1 MSSGLKPCL
10 NLDHCPTIAG
20 AYPIPSTPLHN
31 KSLIL
36 TSISSATE
44 QPRQHSSANAFP
56 SINRGELKTLQV
68 NLGYLCN
75 QSCSHCHVNAGPWR
89 TEMMEEEQIKLIPKV
104 LKSLN
109 LNCLDLTGGAPELHP
124 QFRSLVQEARALGV
138 QVINRCNLTILQEP
152 GQEDLAAFLAHEG
165 VKVVASLPCFEE
177 ERVDHQRGL
186 GVFQRSIAGLKSL
199 NALGYGRP
207 KSDLELDLVFNPS
220 GAELPPAQGELEHL
234 YRNKLLENYGIY
246 FSKLLTIT
254 NMPIQRF
261 AQTLKAK
268 GKLEAYYSMLHQAHR
283 DSNLNAVMCKSLI
296 SVSWTGMLFDCD
308 FNQQL
313 GMPVQS
319 GAKTLDE
326 LLNQT
331 ETVNNQPIAV
341 GAHCFGCTAGGGS
354 SCGGALN

>member
-1 MSSGLKPCL
+1 
-10 NLDHCPTIAG
+10 
-20 AYPIPSTPLHN
+20 
-31 KSLIL
+31 L

-44 QPRQHSSANAFP
+44 QPYEKTRANAFP
-56 SINRGELKTLQV
+56 ALNRGELETLQV
-68 NLGYLCN
+68 NLGYRCN

-104 LKSLN
+104 LQTLN

-124 QFRSLVQEARALGV
+124 QFRSLVQETRGLGV
-138 QVINRCNLTILQEP
+138 QVIDRCNLTILQEP
-152 GQEDLAAFLAHEG
+152 GQEDLAAFLANEE

-186 GVFQRSIAGLKSL
+186 GVFQRSISGLQSL
-199 NALGYGRP
+199 NALGYGMP
-207 KSDLELDLVFNPS
+207 NSELELDLVFNPS
-220 GAELPPAQGELEHL
+220 GAQLPPAQGELEHL
-234 YRNKLLENYGIY
+234 YRNKLLENYGIH

-261 AQTLKAK
+261 AQTLKAR
-268 GKLEAYYSMLHQAHR
+268 GELETYYSLLHQAHR
-283 DSNLNAVMCKSLI
+283 DNNLNSVMCRSLI
-296 SVSWTGMLFDCD
+296 SVSWTGTLFDCD

-313 GMPVQS
+313 GMPMRS
-319 GAKTLDE
+319 GPKTLDE

-331 ETVNNQPIAV
+331 ESINDQPIAV

>member
-1 MSSGLKPCL
+1 M
-10 NLDHCPTIAG
+10 
-20 AYPIPSTPLHN
+20 
-31 KSLIL
+31 
-36 TSISSATE
+36 TSIPSATE
-44 QPRQHSSANAFP
+44 QPYEKTRANAFP
-56 SINRGELKTLQV
+56 ALNRGELETLQV
-68 NLGYLCN
+68 NLGYRCN

-104 LKSLN
+104 LQTLN

-124 QFRSLVQEARALGV
+124 QFRSLVQETRGLGV
-138 QVINRCNLTILQEP
+138 QVIDRCNLTILQEP
-152 GQEDLAAFLAHEG
+152 GQEDLAAFLANEG

-186 GVFQRSIAGLKSL
+186 GVFQRSISGLQSL
-199 NALGYGRP
+199 NALGYGIP
-207 KSDLELDLVFNPS
+207 NSELELDLVFNPS
-220 GAELPPAQGELEHL
+220 GAQLPPAQGELEHL
-234 YRNKLLENYGIY
+234 YRNKLLENHGIH

-261 AQTLKAK
+261 AQTLKAR
-268 GKLEAYYSMLHQAHR
+268 GELETYYSLLHQAHR
-283 DSNLNAVMCKSLI
+283 DNNLNSVMCRSLI
-296 SVSWTGMLFDCD
+296 SVSWTGTLFDCD

-313 GMPVQS
+313 GMPMRS
-319 GAKTLDE
+319 GPKTLDE

-331 ETVNNQPIAV
+331 ESINDQPIAV

>member
-1 MSSGLKPCL
+1 MEIGSRKKQALPKPI
-10 NLDHCPTIAG
+10 T
-20 AYPIPSTPLHN
+20 
-31 KSLIL
+31 L

-44 QPRQHSSANAFP
+44 QPYQKNRANAFP
-56 SINRGELKTLQV
+56 ALNRGELETLQV
-68 NLGYLCN
+68 NLGYRCN

-104 LKSLN
+104 LQTLN

-124 QFRSLVQEARALGV
+124 QFRSLVHEARGLGV
-138 QVINRCNLTILQEP
+138 QVIDRCNLTILQEP
-152 GQEDLAAFLAHEG
+152 GQEDLAAFLANER

-186 GVFQRSIAGLKSL
+186 GVFQRSISGLQSL
-199 NALGYGRP
+199 NALGYGMP
-207 KSDLELDLVFNPS
+207 NSELELDLVFNPS
-220 GAELPPAQGELEHL
+220 GAQLPPAQGELEHL
-234 YRNKLLENYGIY
+234 YRNKLLENYGIH

-261 AQTLKAK
+261 AQTLKAR
-268 GKLEAYYSMLHQAHR
+268 GELETYYSLLHQAHR
-283 DSNLNAVMCKSLI
+283 DNNLNSVMCRSLI
-296 SVSWTGMLFDCD
+296 SVSWTGALFDCD

-313 GMPVQS
+313 GMPMRS
-319 GAKTLDE
+319 GPKTLDE

-331 ETVNNQPIAV
+331 ESINDQPIAV

>member
-1 MSSGLKPCL
+1 MEIESRKKQALPKPI
-10 NLDHCPTIAG
+10 T
-20 AYPIPSTPLHN
+20 
-31 KSLIL
+31 L

-44 QPRQHSSANAFP
+44 QPYQKNRANAFP
-56 SINRGELKTLQV
+56 ALNRGELETLQV
-68 NLGYLCN
+68 NLGYRCN

-104 LKSLN
+104 LQTLN

-124 QFRSLVQEARALGV
+124 QFRSLVQEARGLGV
-138 QVINRCNLTILQEP
+138 QVIDRCNLTILQEP
-152 GQEDLAAFLAHEG
+152 GQEDLAAFLANER

-186 GVFQRSIAGLKSL
+186 GVFQRSISGLQSL
-199 NALGYGRP
+199 NALGYGMP
-207 KSDLELDLVFNPS
+207 NSELELDLVFNPS
-220 GAELPPAQGELEHL
+220 GAQLPPAQGELEQL
-234 YRNKLLENYGIY
+234 YRNKLLENHGIH

-261 AQTLKAK
+261 AQTLKAR
-268 GKLEAYYSMLHQAHR
+268 GELETYYSLLHQAHR
-283 DSNLNAVMCKSLI
+283 DNNLNSVMCRSLI
-296 SVSWTGMLFDCD
+296 SVSWTGTLFDCD

-313 GMPVQS
+313 GMPMRS
-319 GAKTLDE
+319 GPKTLDE

-331 ETVNNQPIAV
+331 ENINDQPIAV

>member
-1 MSSGLKPCL
+1 
-10 NLDHCPTIAG
+10 
-20 AYPIPSTPLHN
+20 
-31 KSLIL
+31 L

-44 QPRQHSSANAFP
+44 QPYEKTRANAFP
-56 SINRGELKTLQV
+56 ALNRGELETLQV
-68 NLGYLCN
+68 NLGYRCN

-104 LKSLN
+104 LQTLN

-124 QFRSLVQEARALGV
+124 QFRSLVQETRGLGV
-138 QVINRCNLTILQEP
+138 QVIDRCNLTILQEP
-152 GQEDLAAFLAHEG
+152 GQEDLAAFLANEG

-186 GVFQRSIAGLKSL
+186 GVFQRSISGLQSL
-199 NALGYGRP
+199 NALGYGMP
-207 KSDLELDLVFNPS
+207 NSELELDLVFNPS
-220 GAELPPAQGELEHL
+220 GAQLPPAQGELEHL
-234 YRNKLLENYGIY
+234 YRNKLLENYGIH

-261 AQTLKAK
+261 AQTLKAR
-268 GKLEAYYSMLHQAHR
+268 GELETYYSLLHQAHC
-283 DSNLNAVMCKSLI
+283 DNNLNSVMCRSLI
-296 SVSWTGMLFDCD
+296 SVSWTGTLFDCD

-313 GMPVQS
+313 GMPMRS
-319 GAKTLDE
+319 GPKTLDE

-331 ETVNNQPIAV
+331 ESINDQPIAV

>member
-1 MSSGLKPCL
+1 MEIGSRKKQALPKPI
-10 NLDHCPTIAG
+10 T
-20 AYPIPSTPLHN
+20 
-31 KSLIL
+31 L

-44 QPRQHSSANAFP
+44 QPYQKNRANAFP
-56 SINRGELKTLQV
+56 ALNRGELETLQV
-68 NLGYLCN
+68 NLGYRCN

-104 LKSLN
+104 LQTLN

-124 QFRSLVQEARALGV
+124 QFRSLVHEARGLGV
-138 QVINRCNLTILQEP
+138 QVIDRCNLTILQEP
-152 GQEDLAAFLAHEG
+152 GQEDLAAFLANEG

-186 GVFQRSIAGLKSL
+186 GVFQRSISGLQSL
-199 NALGYGRP
+199 NALGYGMP
-207 KSDLELDLVFNPS
+207 NSELELDLVFNPS
-220 GAELPPAQGELEHL
+220 GAQLPPAQGELEHL
-234 YRNKLLENYGIY
+234 YRNKLLENYGIH

-261 AQTLKAK
+261 AQTLKAR
-268 GKLEAYYSMLHQAHR
+268 GELETYYSLLHQAHR
-283 DSNLNAVMCKSLI
+283 DNNLNSVMCRSLI
-296 SVSWTGMLFDCD
+296 SVSWTGALFDCD

-313 GMPVQS
+313 GMPMRS
-319 GAKTLDE
+319 GPKTLDE

-331 ETVNNQPIAV
+331 ESINDQPIAV

>member
-1 MSSGLKPCL
+1 M
-10 NLDHCPTIAG
+10 
-20 AYPIPSTPLHN
+20 
-31 KSLIL
+31 

-44 QPRQHSSANAFP
+44 QPYEKTRANAFP
-56 SINRGELKTLQV
+56 ALNRGELETLQV
-68 NLGYLCN
+68 NLGYRCN

-104 LKSLN
+104 LQTLN

-124 QFRSLVQEARALGV
+124 QFRSLVQETRGLGV
-138 QVINRCNLTILQEP
+138 QVIDRCNLTILQEP
-152 GQEDLAAFLAHEG
+152 GQEDLAAFLANEG

-186 GVFQRSIAGLKSL
+186 GVFQRSISGLQSL
-199 NALGYGRP
+199 NALGYGMP
-207 KSDLELDLVFNPS
+207 NSELELDLVFNPS
-220 GAELPPAQGELEHL
+220 GAQLPPAQGELEHL
-234 YRNKLLENYGIY
+234 YRNKLLENYGIH

-254 NMPIQRF
+254 NMPIQIF
-261 AQTLKAK
+261 AQTLKAR
-268 GKLEAYYSMLHQAHR
+268 GELETYYSLLHQAHR
-283 DSNLNAVMCKSLI
+283 DNNLNSVMCRSLI
-296 SVSWTGMLFDCD
+296 SVSWTGTLFDCD

-313 GMPVQS
+313 GMPMRS
-319 GAKTLDE
+319 GPKTLDE

-331 ETVNNQPIAV
+331 ESINDQPIAV

>member
-1 MSSGLKPCL
+1 M
-10 NLDHCPTIAG
+10 
-20 AYPIPSTPLHN
+20 
-31 KSLIL
+31 

-44 QPRQHSSANAFP
+44 QPYQKNRANAFP
-56 SINRGELKTLQV
+56 ALNRGELETLQV
-68 NLGYLCN
+68 NLGYRCN

-89 TEMMEEEQIKLIPKV
+89 TEMMEDEQIKLIPKV
-104 LKSLN
+104 LQTLN

-124 QFRSLVQEARALGV
+124 QFRSLVQETRGLGV
-138 QVINRCNLTILQEP
+138 QVIDRCNLTILQEP
-152 GQEDLAAFLAHEG
+152 GQEDLAAFLANEG

-186 GVFQRSIAGLKSL
+186 GVFQRSISGLQSL
-199 NALGYGRP
+199 NALGYGMP
-207 KSDLELDLVFNPS
+207 NSELELDLVFNPS
-220 GAELPPAQGELEHL
+220 GAQLPPAQGELEHL
-234 YRNKLLENYGIY
+234 YRNKLLENHGIH

-261 AQTLKAK
+261 AQTLKAR
-268 GKLEAYYSMLHQAHR
+268 GELETYYSLLHQAHR
-283 DSNLNAVMCKSLI
+283 DNNLNSVMCRSLI
-296 SVSWTGMLFDCD
+296 SVSWTGTLFDCD

-313 GMPVQS
+313 GMPMRS
-319 GAKTLDE
+319 GPTTLDE

-331 ETVNNQPIAV
+331 ESISDQPIAV

>member
-1 MSSGLKPCL
+1 MEIESRKKQALPKPI
-10 NLDHCPTIAG
+10 T
-20 AYPIPSTPLHN
+20 
-31 KSLIL
+31 L

-44 QPRQHSSANAFP
+44 QPNQKNRANAFP
-56 SINRGELKTLQV
+56 ALNRGELETLQV
-68 NLGYLCN
+68 NLGYRCN

-104 LKSLN
+104 LQTLN

-124 QFRSLVQEARALGV
+124 QFRSLVQEARGLGV
-138 QVINRCNLTILQEP
+138 QVIDRCNLTILQEP
-152 GQEDLAAFLAHEG
+152 GQEDLAAFLANER

-186 GVFQRSIAGLKSL
+186 GVFQRSISGLQSL
-199 NALGYGRP
+199 NALGYGMP
-207 KSDLELDLVFNPS
+207 NSELELDLVFNPS
-220 GAELPPAQGELEHL
+220 GAQLPPAQGELEHL
-234 YRNKLLENYGIY
+234 YRNKLLENYGIH

-261 AQTLKAK
+261 AQTLKAR
-268 GKLEAYYSMLHQAHR
+268 GELETYFSLLHQAHR
-283 DSNLNAVMCKSLI
+283 DNNLNSVMCRSLI
-296 SVSWTGMLFDCD
+296 SVSWTGALFDCD

-313 GMPVQS
+313 GMPMRS
-319 GAKTLDE
+319 GPKTLDE

-331 ETVNNQPIAV
+331 ESINDQPIAV

>member
-1 MSSGLKPCL
+1 MEIGSRKKQALPKPI
-10 NLDHCPTIAG
+10 T
-20 AYPIPSTPLHN
+20 
-31 KSLIL
+31 L

-44 QPRQHSSANAFP
+44 QPNQKNRANAFP
-56 SINRGELKTLQV
+56 ALNRGELETLQV
-68 NLGYLCN
+68 NLGYRCN

-104 LKSLN
+104 LQTLN

-124 QFRSLVQEARALGV
+124 QFRSLVQEARGLGV
-138 QVINRCNLTILQEP
+138 QVIDRCNLTILQEP
-152 GQEDLAAFLAHEG
+152 GQEDLAAFLANER

-186 GVFQRSIAGLKSL
+186 GVFQRSISGLQSL
-199 NALGYGRP
+199 NALGYGMP
-207 KSDLELDLVFNPS
+207 NSELELDLVFNPS
-220 GAELPPAQGELEHL
+220 GAQLPPAQGELEQL
-234 YRNKLLENYGIY
+234 YRNKLLENYDIH

-261 AQTLKAK
+261 AQTLKAR
-268 GKLEAYYSMLHQAHR
+268 GELETYYSLLHQAHR
-283 DSNLNAVMCKSLI
+283 DNNLNSVMCRSLI
-296 SVSWTGMLFDCD
+296 SVSWTGTLFDCD

-313 GMPVQS
+313 GMPMRS
-319 GAKTLDE
+319 GPKTLDE

-331 ETVNNQPIAV
+331 ESINDQPIAV

>member
-1 MSSGLKPCL
+1 MEIGSRKKQALPKPI
-10 NLDHCPTIAG
+10 T
-20 AYPIPSTPLHN
+20 
-31 KSLIL
+31 L

-44 QPRQHSSANAFP
+44 QPYQKNRANAFP
-56 SINRGELKTLQV
+56 ALNRGELETLQV
-68 NLGYLCN
+68 NLGYRCN

-89 TEMMEEEQIKLIPKV
+89 TEMMEEKQVKLIPKV
-104 LKSLN
+104 LQTLN

-124 QFRSLVQEARALGV
+124 QFRSLVQEARGLGV
-138 QVINRCNLTILQEP
+138 QVIDRCNLTILQEP
-152 GQEDLAAFLAHEG
+152 GQEDLAAFLANER

-186 GVFQRSIAGLKSL
+186 GVFQRSIAGLQSL
-199 NALGYGRP
+199 NVLGYGMP
-207 KSDLELDLVFNPS
+207 NSELELDLVFNPS
-220 GAELPPAQGELEHL
+220 GAQLPPAQGELEQL
-234 YRNKLLENYGIY
+234 YRNKLLENYDIH

-261 AQTLKAK
+261 AQTLKAR
-268 GKLEAYYSMLHQAHR
+268 GELETYYSLLHQAHR
-283 DSNLNAVMCKSLI
+283 DNNLNSVMCRSLI
-296 SVSWTGMLFDCD
+296 SVSWTGTLFDCD

-313 GMPVQS
+313 GMPMRS
-319 GAKTLDE
+319 GPKTLDE

-331 ETVNNQPIAV
+331 ESINDQPIAV

>member
-1 MSSGLKPCL
+1 MEIGSRKKQALPKPI
-10 NLDHCPTIAG
+10 T
-20 AYPIPSTPLHN
+20 
-31 KSLIL
+31 L

-44 QPRQHSSANAFP
+44 QPNQKNRANAFP
-56 SINRGELKTLQV
+56 ALNRGELETLQV
-68 NLGYLCN
+68 NLGYRCN

-104 LKSLN
+104 LQTLN

-124 QFRSLVQEARALGV
+124 QFRSLVHEARGLGV
-138 QVINRCNLTILQEP
+138 QVIDRCNLTILQEP
-152 GQEDLAAFLAHEG
+152 GQEDLAAFLANEG

-186 GVFQRSIAGLKSL
+186 GVFQRSISGLQSL
-199 NALGYGRP
+199 NALGYGMP
-207 KSDLELDLVFNPS
+207 NSELELDLVFNPS
-220 GAELPPAQGELEHL
+220 GAQLPPAQGELEHL
-234 YRNKLLENYGIY
+234 YRNKLLENYGIH

-261 AQTLKAK
+261 AQTLKAR
-268 GKLEAYYSMLHQAHR
+268 GELETYYSLLHQAHR
-283 DSNLNAVMCKSLI
+283 DNNLNSVMCRSLI
-296 SVSWTGMLFDCD
+296 SVSWTGTLFDCD

-313 GMPVQS
+313 GMPMRS
-319 GAKTLDE
+319 GPKTLDE

-331 ETVNNQPIAV
+331 ESINDQPIAV